1 MTILKTS
8 LWYIGGTSDKVY
20 VVTLAK
26 NDAGH
31 FVVVAQWGRRG
42 KSLQSQTKG
51 TYAEQWA
58 ATREFHNLVASKTA
72 KGYRVTEKTHA

>member
-20 VVTLAK
+20 QVTLTQNAEG
-26 NDAGH
+26 NY
-31 FVVVAQWGRRG
+31 VLTAQWGRRG

>member
-20 VVTLAK
+20 HATLDRNADG
-26 NDAGH
+26 NY
-31 FVVVAQWGRRG
+31 VLNAQWGRRG

-51 TYAEQWA
+51 VYINQWD
-58 ATREFHNLVASKTA
+58 ATREFHNLVSSKTN
-72 KGYRVTEKTHA
+72 KGYRVTERAAV